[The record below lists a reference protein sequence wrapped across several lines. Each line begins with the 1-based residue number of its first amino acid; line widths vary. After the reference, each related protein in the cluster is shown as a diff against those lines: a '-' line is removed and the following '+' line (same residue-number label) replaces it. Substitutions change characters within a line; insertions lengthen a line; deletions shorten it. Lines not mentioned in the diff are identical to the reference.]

1 MRGNKNGTNC
11 RRIWDWFGYDD
22 SWKCSVTIT
31 KTIVVYDI
39 GVEMKQIIEYY
50 GGAIIA
56 VLLAGAILLVV
67 GQVSYGEKRGIPAIV
82 GRFLKDGIET
92 SPQYSRDSSLE
103 EYIGEASAQID
114 ILDEYAWVAGRWNN
128 IANYLEVKGEEGE
141 YVSIRIEKG
150 WKQDAQ
156 GELVTLSSDGFSAY
170 FEEAGV
176 YWMKLCITNAGERE
190 RQFLAQIFV
199 NEVAVG

>member
-1 MRGNKNGTNC
+1 
-11 RRIWDWFGYDD
+11 
-22 SWKCSVTIT
+22 
-31 KTIVVYDI
+31 
-39 GVEMKQIIEYY
+39 MKQIIEYY